1 MEQHFPKIRK
11 LSPIFKHCYLEFPS
25 NLNFL
30 SELLVTQLT
39 FWKLNKLE
47 IARLIGKH
55 LVFGCVQRVS
65 WFYFSV
71 FSLVLI
77 GRHCKH
83 SRPCLATFSN
93 ISKLVENL
101 KFYFFSLFNNVLKL
115 SLSCL
120 PYYTSWAN
128 KWFPA
133 KSKAKPGKTSTS
145 TCIATCL
152 AILNWDRKVS
162 WYCAQTYRVFLL
174 SIDLKECLP

>member
-65 WFYFSV
+65 RFYFSV
-71 FSLVLI
+71 FSLVLVSI
-77 GRHCKH
+77 EKIASTRDSGL
-83 SRPCLATFSN
+83 P
-93 ISKLVENL
+93 ISKQSQNSLNYSGCLDVWQ
-101 KFYFFSLFNNVLKL
+101 KIRSLFFDIK
-115 SLSCL
+115 
-120 PYYTSWAN
+120 YY
-128 KWFPA
+128 
-133 KSKAKPGKTSTS
+133 
-145 TCIATCL
+145 
-152 AILNWDRKVS
+152 
-162 WYCAQTYRVFLL
+162 L
-174 SIDLKECLP
+174 SISFI